1 MFKRTLAL
9 ALIPAALLLS
19 ACSGNKDLAQPV
31 EAPEVDNR
39 FDVQEVWSDST
50 GGTQGVF
57 SKLGPAVLGN
67 TVYAASRAGDVWAI
81 DLSSGDKKWVT
92 DLGDEDEN
100 DDESSAR
107 ISGAVSAMGTHVAA
121 GTENGWIY
129 VLNAASGKLEWK
141 NYLGAEINCAPTFSD
156 DATRLFVLDSRG
168 LLTAFDTATGEKL
181 WQSGDSTNSLRLR
194 TQARPVAAGSDFVL
208 MGTAGG
214 RVLVL
219 DQRTGVAANGIIVG
233 NPSGSSDLERMSD
246 VSSTPLILNGNLYST
261 AYNSGFTWYSFKD
274 HLVWNR
280 LSYHSSNDI
289 SFDSD
294 YFVLTGDN
302 GHVYCISRNDGSEL
316 WENSQLTFRNVS
328 APAIYGN
335 YVVVGDLEGYVYFIS
350 LSTGRIEWM
359 DDTDD
364 TPIYTAPQVTPQG
377 VLVQTS
383 GGRLVL
389 LRHNQGVASAK
400 LALQQSEMATGAA
413 GVSLAAYDD
422 YNVGGITE
430 EQLMQRRAQAQ
441 RMVNEMEAR
450 QRRAE
455 AQLAQYRAQKAEY
468 ERQRAEYEKAQ
479 KEAEEQRRQAIS
491 GYGLMDGVNSD
502 SGDE

>member
-9 ALIPAALLLS
+9 ALIPAAILLS
-19 ACSGNKDLAQPV
+19 ACSGNKDLAEPV
-31 EAPEVDNR
+31 EAPEIDNR
-39 FDVQEVWSDST
+39 FDVQQVWSDST
-50 GGTQGVF
+50 GGTQGVY
-57 SKLGPAVLGN
+57 SKLGPAVVGN

-81 DLSSGDKKWVT
+81 DLSTGDRKWNT
-92 DLGDEDEN
+92 DLSDEEEN

-107 ISGAVSAMGTHVAA
+107 VSGAVSAMGNLVAA

-129 VLNAASGKLEWK
+129 VLNAATGTLEWK
-141 NYLGAEINCAPTFSD
+141 SYLGSEINCAPTFSD
-156 DATRLFVLDSRG
+156 DALRLFVLDSRG

-181 WQSGDSTNSLRLR
+181 WQSGDSTNALRLR

-219 DQRTGVAANGIIVG
+219 DQRTGVAANGIVVG

-246 VSSTPLILNGNLYST
+246 VSSTPLLLNGNLYST
-261 AYNSGFTWYSFKD
+261 AYNAGFTWYSFKD

-280 LSYHSSNDI
+280 LSYHSSHDLA
-289 SFDSD
+289 FDSD
-294 YFVLTGDN
+294 FFVITGDN
-302 GHVYCISRNDGSEL
+302 GHIYCVSRADGHEI

-328 APAIYGN
+328 APVIYGN
-335 YVVVGDLEGYVYFIS
+335 HVVVGDMEGYVYFIS
-350 LSTGRIEWM
+350 LATGRIEFM

-364 TPIYTAPQVTPQG
+364 TPIYAAPQVTSQG
-377 VLVQTS
+377 VLIQTS
-383 GGRLVL
+383 GGRLEL
-389 LRHNQGVASAK
+389 LRHNQGAASAK

-413 GVSLAAYDD
+413 GVTLAAYDD

-441 RMVNEMEAR
+441 RIVNEMEAR
-450 QRRAE
+450 QRQAE
-455 AQLAQYRAQKAEY
+455 AQMAQYRAQKAEY
-468 ERQRAEYEKAQ
+468 ERQKAEYEKAQ
-479 KEAEEQRRQAIS
+479 KEAEQKRREAIS
-491 GYGLMDGVNSD
+491 SYGLMPGASD
-502 SGDE
+502 DDE